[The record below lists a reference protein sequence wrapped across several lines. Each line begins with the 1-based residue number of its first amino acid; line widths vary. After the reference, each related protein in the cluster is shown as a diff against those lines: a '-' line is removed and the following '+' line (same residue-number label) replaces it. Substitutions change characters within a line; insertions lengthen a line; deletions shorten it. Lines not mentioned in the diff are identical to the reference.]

1 MIRENYFEIKGERF
15 YRRTWIPDANN
26 IIANLVL
33 IHGYG
38 EHCSRYDNFCNRMN
52 SFGIQVFSYDQRG
65 FGRSPG
71 KRGWINNFDEL
82 LSDLDSFIALLSDEL
97 KARSSFI
104 MGHSMGG
111 MVVARYAET
120 REALPFKGLIFSSP
134 FLAINEEVPKFLVK
148 ISGFI
153 AKVLPFL
160 PVSKVDNT
168 GLSKDPKVVKQAD
181 EDPLCYHKSVK
192 AWTGNIFIEVINQIN
207 ADMKKIF
214 LPVIILHGK
223 KDKIVPYSG
232 SMSLYQNISSKD
244 KTLEL
249 FEEGYHELWNDYEK
263 EEFIDKVSKWIIER
277 IDA

>member
-15 YRRTWIPDANN
+15 YRRTWIPDAN

-38 EHCSRYDNFCNRMN
+38 EHCTRYDNFCNRLN

-82 LSDLDSFIALLSDEL
+82 LFDLDSFIALLSEEL
-97 KARSSFI
+97 KARASFI

-120 REALPFKGLIFSSP
+120 RERLPFKGLIFSSP
-134 FLAINEEVPKFLVK
+134 FLAINENVPKFLVK
-148 ISGFI
+148 ISKFI
-153 AKVLPFL
+153 AKALPFL

-168 GLSKDPKVVKQAD
+168 GLSKDPEVVKQAD

-192 AWTGNIFIEVINQIN
+192 AWTGNVFIEVINQIN

-232 SMSLYQNISSKD
+232 SVSLYQDISSKD

-277 IDA
+277 IDI